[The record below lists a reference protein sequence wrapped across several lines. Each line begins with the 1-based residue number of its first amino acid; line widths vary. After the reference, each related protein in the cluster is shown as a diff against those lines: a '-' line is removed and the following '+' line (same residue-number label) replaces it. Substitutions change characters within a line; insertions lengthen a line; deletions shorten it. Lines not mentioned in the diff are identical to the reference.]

1 MATVNTEEKVLDMLE
16 DICDDDAVREE
27 RDIDLFD
34 AGLLDSMAAIELLV
48 AIEEEFGVQIAPTAV
63 DRDEMNTVN
72 KIIHQI
78 EVRLGARARRRGLLR
93 ACILLRNVFVRGSSQ
108 ALALPLL
115 HGLPWCFC
123 LQRYSS
129 GFFSF
134 RPTVRRQ
141 HRCIRHSRW

>member
-1 MATVNTEEKVLDMLE
+1 MATANIEEKVLGMLE

-78 EVRLGARARRRGLLR
+78 EVRL
-93 ACILLRNVFVRGSSQ
+93 
-108 ALALPLL
+108 
-115 HGLPWCFC
+115 
-123 LQRYSS
+123 
-129 GFFSF
+129 
-134 RPTVRRQ
+134 
-141 HRCIRHSRW
+141 

>member
-34 AGLLDSMAAIELLV
+34 AGLLDSMAAIELFV

-78 EVRLGARARRRGLLR
+78 EVRL
-93 ACILLRNVFVRGSSQ
+93 
-108 ALALPLL
+108 
-115 HGLPWCFC
+115 
-123 LQRYSS
+123 
-129 GFFSF
+129 
-134 RPTVRRQ
+134 
-141 HRCIRHSRW
+141 

>member
-34 AGLLDSMAAIELLV
+34 AGLLDSMAAIALLV

-78 EVRLGARARRRGLLR
+78 EVRL
-93 ACILLRNVFVRGSSQ
+93 
-108 ALALPLL
+108 
-115 HGLPWCFC
+115 
-123 LQRYSS
+123 
-129 GFFSF
+129 
-134 RPTVRRQ
+134 
-141 HRCIRHSRW
+141 

>member
-1 MATVNTEEKVLDMLE
+1 MSTVNTEEKVLDMLE

-78 EVRLGARARRRGLLR
+78 EVRL
-93 ACILLRNVFVRGSSQ
+93 
-108 ALALPLL
+108 
-115 HGLPWCFC
+115 
-123 LQRYSS
+123 
-129 GFFSF
+129 
-134 RPTVRRQ
+134 
-141 HRCIRHSRW
+141 

>member
-1 MATVNTEEKVLDMLE
+1 MATVNTEEKVLDVLE

-78 EVRLGARARRRGLLR
+78 EVRL
-93 ACILLRNVFVRGSSQ
+93 
-108 ALALPLL
+108 
-115 HGLPWCFC
+115 
-123 LQRYSS
+123 
-129 GFFSF
+129 
-134 RPTVRRQ
+134 
-141 HRCIRHSRW
+141 

>member
-1 MATVNTEEKVLDMLE
+1 MAMVNTEEKVLDMLE

-78 EVRLGARARRRGLLR
+78 EVRL
-93 ACILLRNVFVRGSSQ
+93 
-108 ALALPLL
+108 
-115 HGLPWCFC
+115 
-123 LQRYSS
+123 
-129 GFFSF
+129 
-134 RPTVRRQ
+134 
-141 HRCIRHSRW
+141 

>member
-63 DRDEMNTVN
+63 GRDEMNTVN

-78 EVRLGARARRRGLLR
+78 EVRL
-93 ACILLRNVFVRGSSQ
+93 
-108 ALALPLL
+108 
-115 HGLPWCFC
+115 
-123 LQRYSS
+123 
-129 GFFSF
+129 
-134 RPTVRRQ
+134 
-141 HRCIRHSRW
+141 

>member
-1 MATVNTEEKVLDMLE
+1 MLE

-48 AIEEEFGVQIAPTAV
+48 AIEEDFGVQIAPTAV

-78 EVRLGARARRRGLLR
+78 EVRL
-93 ACILLRNVFVRGSSQ
+93 
-108 ALALPLL
+108 
-115 HGLPWCFC
+115 
-123 LQRYSS
+123 
-129 GFFSF
+129 
-134 RPTVRRQ
+134 
-141 HRCIRHSRW
+141 